1 MIDLYII
8 GLILVIIGILT
19 IFLGAIIAIMK
30 AKSSGRIEG
39 GGVIMIGPFPIIFGT
54 SSKILKIMVI
64 IILAI
69 MITLI
74 LLSIIPLWRF
84 RII

>member
-1 MIDLYII
+1 MIDLSII
-8 GLILVIIGILT
+8 GFILIIIGVLT

-30 AKSSGRIEG
+30 AKSSGRVES
-39 GGVIMIGPFPIIFGT
+39 GGVIIIGPFPIIFGT

-64 IILAI
+64 ITLLI
-69 MITLI
+69 MITLM

-84 RII
+84 RIL